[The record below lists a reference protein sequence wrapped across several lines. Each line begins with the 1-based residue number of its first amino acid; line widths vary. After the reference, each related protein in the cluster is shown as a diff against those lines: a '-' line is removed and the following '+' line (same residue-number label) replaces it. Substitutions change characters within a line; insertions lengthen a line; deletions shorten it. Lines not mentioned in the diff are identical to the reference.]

1 MKIHIHRHYLVQ
13 IVTLFSMIAFVSS
26 CRMSYSFRTA
36 SIDYNLTKT
45 LSIGHFINQAPL
57 VYPPLEQRFNEEMKD
72 MFTRNTRLQLVNQ
85 NADMEIEGEIVGYE
99 LTPLAVQEDA
109 FASETRLTMTVRMRF
124 RNNKIDAP
132 EVQETISANRTFS
145 SNTIFDTVQDQLI
158 NELIDEIVDQIFN
171 ATMAN
176 W

>member
-1 MKIHIHRHYLVQ
+1 MKSIKYISLLLLIFV
-13 IVTLFSMIAFVSS
+13 VSS
-26 CRMSYSFRTA
+26 CRISYSFRTA
-36 SIDYNLTKT
+36 SINYDLTKT
-45 LSIGHFINQAPL
+45 LTIGRFINQAPL
-57 VYPPLEQRFNEEMKD
+57 VYPPLEQRFNESMID
-72 MFTRNTRLQLVNQ
+72 MFTRNTKLQLVDQ
-85 NADMEIEGEIVGYE
+85 NGDMEIEGEIVGYQ

-124 RNNKIDAP
+124 RNNKTDAP
-132 EVQETISANRTFS
+132 QMEETISANRTFS
-145 SNTIFDTVQDQLI
+145 SNTVFDSVQDQLI

>member
-1 MKIHIHRHYLVQ
+1 MMMKK
-13 IVTLFSMIAFVSS
+13 TLFLLTLIVMASS
-26 CRMSYSFRTA
+26 CKMSYSFRTA
-36 SIDYNLTKT
+36 SIDYELTKT
-45 LSIGHFINQAPL
+45 LMIAHFVNQAPL

-85 NADMEIEGEIVGYE
+85 NGDMEIEGEIVGYE

-124 RNNKIDAP
+124 RNNKTDAP
-132 EVQETISANRTFS
+132 EIEERISANRTFS
-145 SNTIFDTVQDQLI
+145 SNTIFDSVQDQLMG
-158 NELIDEIVDQIFN
+158 ELIKEIVDQIFN

>member
-1 MKIHIHRHYLVQ
+1 MKKNICI
-13 IVTLFSMIAFVSS
+13 LFFLLFAVSS
-26 CRMSYSFRTA
+26 CRISYSFRGT
-36 SIDYNLTKT
+36 SINYELTKT
-45 LSIGHFINQAPL
+45 LQIAHFINQAPL

-85 NADMEIEGEIVGYE
+85 NGDMEIEGEIVGYE

-124 RNNKIDAP
+124 RNNKTDDP
-132 EVQETISANRTFS
+132 EIEERISANRTFS
-145 SNTIFDTVQDQLI
+145 SDQVFDSVQDQLI

-171 ATMAN
+171 ATMSN

>member
-1 MKIHIHRHYLVQ
+1 MKKNIFLLLLLLV
-13 IVTLFSMIAFVSS
+13 SVSS
-26 CRMSYSFRTA
+26 CRISYSFRTA
-36 SIDYNLTKT
+36 SIDYDLTKT
-45 LSIGHFINQAPL
+45 LQIAHFVNQAPL

-85 NADMEIEGEIVGYE
+85 NGDMEIEGEIVGYE
-99 LTPLAVQEDA
+99 LTPMAVQEDA

-132 EVQETISANRTFS
+132 EIEERISANRTFP
-145 SNTIFDTVQDQLI
+145 SNTVFDSVQDQLI

>member
-1 MKIHIHRHYLVQ
+1 MMKKI
-13 IVTLFSMIAFVSS
+13 LFLLILSVMASS
-26 CRMSYSFRTA
+26 CRISYSFRTA
-36 SIDYNLTKT
+36 SINYDLTKT
-45 LSIGHFINQAPL
+45 LYIGHFVNQAPL

-85 NADMEIEGEIVGYE
+85 NGDMEIEGEIVGYE

-124 RNNKIDAP
+124 RNNKTDAP
-132 EVQETISANRTFS
+132 EIEERISANRTFS
-145 SNTIFDTVQDQLI
+145 SNTIFDSVQDQLMG
-158 NELIDEIVDQIFN
+158 ELIKEIVDQIFN

>member
-1 MKIHIHRHYLVQ
+1 MKKNIFIL
-13 IVTLFSMIAFVSS
+13 LLLLIAVSS
-26 CRMSYSFRTA
+26 CRISYSFRGT
-36 SIDYNLTKT
+36 SINYDLTKT
-45 LSIGHFINQAPL
+45 LQIGHFVNQAPL
-57 VYPPLEQRFNEEMKD
+57 VYPPLEQRFNEAMKD

-85 NADMEIEGEIVGYE
+85 NGDMEIEGEIVGYE

-124 RNNKIDAP
+124 RNNKTDDP
-132 EVQETISANRTFS
+132 EIEERISANRTFS
-145 SNTIFDTVQDQLI
+145 SNEVFDSVQDRLL

-171 ATMAN
+171 ATMSN

>member
-1 MKIHIHRHYLVQ
+1 MIKKI
-13 IVTLFSMIAFVSS
+13 LFLLLLSLMASS
-26 CRMSYSFRTA
+26 CRISYSFRTA
-36 SIDYNLTKT
+36 SIDYELTKS
-45 LSIGHFINQAPL
+45 LMIAHFVNQAPL

-85 NADMEIEGEIVGYE
+85 NGDMEIEGEIVGYE

-109 FASETRLTMTVRMRF
+109 FASETKLTMTVRMRF
-124 RNNKIDAP
+124 RNNKTDAP
-132 EVQETISANRTFS
+132 DIEERISANRTFS
-145 SNTIFDTVQDQLI
+145 SNTIFDSVQDQLMG
-158 NELIDEIVDQIFN
+158 ELIDEIVDQIFN

>member
-1 MKIHIHRHYLVQ
+1 M
-13 IVTLFSMIAFVSS
+13 
-26 CRMSYSFRTA
+26 
-36 SIDYNLTKT
+36 
-45 LSIGHFINQAPL
+45 
-57 VYPPLEQRFNEEMKD
+57 
-72 MFTRNTRLQLVNQ
+72 
-85 NADMEIEGEIVGYE
+85 VGYQ

-124 RNNKIDAP
+124 RNNKTDAP
-132 EVQETISANRTFS
+132 QMEETISANRTFS
-145 SNTIFDTVQDQLI
+145 SNTVFDSVQDQLI

>member
-1 MKIHIHRHYLVQ
+1 MHIHIHKHYFVQ
-13 IVTLFSMIAFVSS
+13 IVILFAMIGIVSS

-36 SIDYNLTKT
+36 SIDYDLTKT
-45 LSIGHFINQAPL
+45 LFIGHFVNQAPL
-57 VYPPLEQRFNEEMKD
+57 VYPPLEQRFNEEMQD

-85 NADMEIEGEIVGYE
+85 NGDMEIEGEIVSYE

-124 RNNKIDAP
+124 RNNKIDVP
-132 EVQETISANRTFS
+132 EREETISANRTFP
-145 SNTIFDTVQDQLI
+145 SNTVFDSVQDQLT
-158 NELIDEIVDQIFN
+158 NELITEIVDQIFN

>member
-1 MKIHIHRHYLVQ
+1 MKIHIHRHYFVH
-13 IVTLFSMIAFVSS
+13 IVILFSMIGIVSS
-26 CRMSYSFRTA
+26 CRLSYSFRTA
-36 SIDYNLTKT
+36 SIDYDLTKT

-124 RNNKIDAP
+124 RNNKIDVP
-132 EVQETISANRTFS
+132 ETQETISANRTFS
-145 SNTIFDTVQDQLI
+145 SNTVFDTVQDRLI
-158 NELIDEIVDQIFN
+158 NELIDEVVDQIFN

>member
-1 MKIHIHRHYLVQ
+1 MKKI
-13 IVTLFSMIAFVSS
+13 LFLLILSVMASS
-26 CRMSYSFRTA
+26 CRISYSFRTA
-36 SIDYNLTKT
+36 SIDYELTKT
-45 LSIGHFINQAPL
+45 LMIAHFVNQAPL

-85 NADMEIEGEIVGYE
+85 NGDMEIEGEIVGYE

-109 FASETRLTMTVRMRF
+109 FASETKLTMTVRMRF
-124 RNNKIDAP
+124 RNNKTDAP
-132 EVQETISANRTFS
+132 QIEERISANRTFS
-145 SNTIFDTVQDQLI
+145 SNTVFDSVQDQLMG
-158 NELIDEIVDQIFN
+158 ELIEEIVDQIFN